1 MAPPPPPFAVTPP
14 PPPHFQALMDVPPS
28 QGPAQGVGG
37 YYNPPPRQQQQQQQQ
52 LGGFFQPPPF
62 DQTYGVGVV
71 SPHQGGMHAV
81 PIPQSQA
88 PAHGGVGGMG
98 VPHISP
104 PVPAP
109 LSTLTFPL
117 DTTRYYLLGQ
127 LEYYLSPQ
135 NMAQD
140 FYLRKQVGCC
150 FILFLVPSF
159 RILRYCVPFFF
170 FFLPLSFLTLHCCLS
185 FFPSFLPYTPL
196 LTFFSLENLTDGH
209 SRMDTYTPHRLIQP
223 RAATH
228 CRRTARK
235 RGVDV
240 VEHCASIWGYGADG
254 WVGELCVAGGACE
267 LDGG

>member
-52 LGGFFQPPPF
+52 QQQIGGFFQPPPF
-62 DQTYGVGVV
+62 DQAYGVGVV

-81 PIPQSQA
+81 PIPQ
-88 PAHGGVGGMG
+88 PHGGVAGGMG

-109 LSTLTFPL
+109 LSTLSFPL

-140 FYLRKQVGCC
+140 FYLRKQVGLLFLLFFFFHVFY
-150 FILFLVPSF
+150 FILFLLSF
-159 RILRYCVPFFF
+159 QYSVTVFVCLSPYERILHCCLLFFF
-170 FFLPLSFLTLHCCLS
+170 FFAFVPSEYSVTDLFSRHRNRWTPADGYLYPLSPHSTACGSSPLTYS
-185 FFPSFLPYTPL
+185 S
-196 LTFFSLENLTDGH
+196 
-209 SRMDTYTPHRLIQP
+209 
-223 RAATH
+223 
-228 CRRTARK
+228 
-235 RGVDV
+235 
-240 VEHCASIWGYGADG
+240 
-254 WVGELCVAGGACE
+254 
-267 LDGG
+267 